1 MKLKYVAPLL
11 ALSMAIGTAYAEDTV
26 TVTIGSASP
35 MSGPQASFGQ
45 DNANGVKMAIKDL
58 NAQNIVIG
66 GKKVIWKVDAQ
77 DDQAD
82 PKQATTVA
90 QKFVDEKVNG
100 VVGHLNSGCTF
111 PASRIYNNAGIP
123 DITPSSTDPKISQQG
138 FKTFFRIIANDNAL
152 GFGLANYAKNKL
164 KAKTVAVID
173 DRT

>member
-11 ALSMAIGTAYAEDTV
+11 ALSMAIGTAYAADTV

-35 MSGPQASFGQ
+35 LSGPQASFGQ

-58 NAQNIVIG
+58 NAQNIVID
-66 GKKVIWKVDAQ
+66 GKKVEWKVDAQ

-100 VVGHLNSGCTF
+100 VVGHLNSGCTSPLRVF
-111 PASRIYNNAGIP
+111 TTMRASPTSPRRPPIPRFRNKASR
-123 DITPSSTDPKISQQG
+123 PSSASSPTTTRWAQVWPTMPRPS
-138 FKTFFRIIANDNAL
+138 
-152 GFGLANYAKNKL
+152 
-164 KAKTVAVID
+164 
-173 DRT
+173 